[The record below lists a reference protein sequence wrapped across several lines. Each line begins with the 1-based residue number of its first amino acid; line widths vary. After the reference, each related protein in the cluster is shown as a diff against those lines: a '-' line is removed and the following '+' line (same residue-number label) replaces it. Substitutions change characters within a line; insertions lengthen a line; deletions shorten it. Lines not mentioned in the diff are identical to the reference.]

1 MDIKWVDKKK
11 NNDSSRTEILSAIQK
26 GMNEGRRTMRKERA
40 KVRLKVSAWLSVTA
54 ASVVLVSGFVF
65 SPINTVLADVPLI
78 GKLYEELDVKIGK
91 ELAASNL
98 ITEINQKATSNGVDV
113 TVTSAYYDGNV
124 IGVTIKAEG
133 KGLSV
138 EAMDKEHSPESGYT
152 IGGADKDQLVGMR
165 GPLQELKEGSY
176 VAALEFELKEK
187 ELPKNYTLPLQFTH
201 IANKKGDWNFSVPVK
216 QLPVETVNLNESST
230 SEDELYNINLNKLII
245 AKATSTLYYTF
256 ASIKEDLNQDVH
268 LVVFDEHG
276 KRVPLRSNG
285 VEKSIKHSEG
295 VKQYR
300 ELQLGKIPDD
310 VNYLMIYPEV
320 VSMDRVNRTEL
331 SPIKVRL
338 Q

>member
-1 MDIKWVDKKK
+1 MDIKWVDKKEQ
-11 NNDSSRTEILSAIQK
+11 NDPSRKEILSAIQI
-26 GMNEGRRTMRKERA
+26 GMQEGKRIKRKETLKARI
-40 KVRLKVSAWLSVTA
+40 KVSMWMSGIA

-78 GKLYEELDVKIGK
+78 GKLYEELDIKIGK

-98 ITEINQKATSNGVDV
+98 VTEINQKASSNGVDV
-113 TVTSAYYDGNV
+113 TITSAYYDGNV

-133 KGLSV
+133 KDLSV

-152 IGGADKDQLVGMR
+152 IGGADKDQLVGLR
-165 GPLQELKEGSY
+165 GPLQKLKEGSY

-187 ELPKNYTLPLQFTH
+187 ELPKNYTLPLHFTL

-216 QLPVETVNLNESST
+216 QLPVETMKLNENST
-230 SEDELYNINLNKLII
+230 TKDGLHKVNLNKLSI

-256 ASIKEDLNQDVH
+256 DSMKGDLNQDVN
-268 LVVFDEHG
+268 VKVFDEHG

-285 VEKSIKHSEG
+285 VVNRIEHSEG
-295 VKQYR
+295 VTQYR
-300 ELQLGKIPDD
+300 ELQLEKIDDD
-310 VNYLMIYPEV
+310 VNYLIVYPEV
-320 VSMDRVNRTEL
+320 VSMDQENRIEL
-331 SPIKVRL
+331 SPLKIQL

>member
-1 MDIKWVDKKK
+1 MDIKWVDKKEQ
-11 NNDSSRTEILSAIQK
+11 NDPSRTEILSAIQK
-26 GMNEGRRTMRKERA
+26 GMNEGRRIKRKERA
-40 KVRLKVSAWLSVTA
+40 KVRLKVSAWLSSTA

-98 ITEINQKATSNGVDV
+98 VTEINQKATSNGVDV

-133 KGLSV
+133 KDLSV

-187 ELPKNYTLPLQFTH
+187 ELPKNYTLPLQFTL

-216 QLPVETVNLNESST
+216 QLPVETVNLNENST
-230 SEDELYNINLNKLII
+230 SEDGLYNINLNKLII
-245 AKATSTLYYTF
+245 AKATSKLYYTF

-285 VEKSIKHSEG
+285 VERSIKHSEG

-320 VSMDRVNRTEL
+320 VSMDSVNRTEL